1 MPQDYFDEQSSP
13 SAQPDKSIRNIP
25 ISTNRPAPA
34 PRPRI
39 PMGDSR
45 RSRRLFTRI
54 VLPLLGL
61 AVVGVAAMSFAAI
74 ARGTTVVITP
84 RTHTVVFDETSR
96 YTAYPKETAEPG
108 QLAYAYEVY
117 EESAEKTVPSSGT
130 EKVEEFA
137 KGTVTIYNDHDTKPV
152 RLIANTRFESPNGL
166 VYRIKGAVV
175 IPGKKTGAPGT
186 LTATV
191 YADKPGDQYNIGPVE
206 RFTLP
211 GLKDSAPDMYPNIY
225 AKSADAMKGG
235 YAGERP
241 IVSDKDL
248 AQAKKDLEADVRA
261 KLDAKVAAAQGTGDI
276 RFPQMATV
284 SLSPATPEKR
294 DGSVVVKMSGTA
306 RIPYFESIPF
316 ATTLATLTSAQVGDR
331 PVSFKDMGSFT
342 VIPAEATSTA
352 TVKEGSP
359 ITFGIT
365 GSGTFIWEV
374 KPEAFASELAGKS
387 ASMFKTVLEA
397 HPEIAEG
404 SARIRP
410 FWKKTFPS
418 ETESIHVTVTEA
430 K

>member
-1 MPQDYFDEQSSP
+1 
-13 SAQPDKSIRNIP
+13 
-25 ISTNRPAPA
+25 
-34 PRPRI
+34 
-39 PMGDSR
+39 
-45 RSRRLFTRI
+45 
-54 VLPLLGL
+54 
-61 AVVGVAAMSFAAI
+61 
-74 ARGTTVVITP
+74 
-84 RTHTVVFDETSR
+84 
-96 YTAYPKETAEPG
+96 
-108 QLAYAYEVY
+108 
-117 EESAEKTVPSSGT
+117 
-130 EKVEEFA
+130 
-137 KGTVTIYNDHDTKPV
+137 
-152 RLIANTRFESPNGL
+152 
-166 VYRIKGAVV
+166 
-175 IPGKKTGAPGT
+175 
-186 LTATV
+186 
-191 YADKPGDQYNIGPVE
+191 
-206 RFTLP
+206 
-211 GLKDSAPDMYPNIY
+211 
-225 AKSADAMKGG
+225 
-235 YAGERP
+235 
-241 IVSDKDL
+241 VSDKDL

-294 DGSVVVKMSGTA
+294 DGSVVVKMSGAA

-342 VIPAEATSTA
+342 VIPAEATSTV

-374 KPEAFASELAGKS
+374 KPEAFAAELAGKS

-410 FWKKTFPS
+410 FWKKTFPAD
-418 ETESIHVTVTEA
+418 TESIHVTVTEA